1 MPFGLRATAI
11 APVLSRLRAFL
22 RGFVRD
28 VVGQPRSSF
37 DMATVLDGGILLARL
52 PKGELG
58 EDAVKLLGS
67 FLVASVWQAATAR
80 SNRPEHSRRDA
91 ALVIDECQNFLHLPR
106 SIDDI
111 CAEARG
117 YRLSLV
123 LAHQD
128 LAQLPADT
136 AAAISAN
143 CRNKVYFTCS
153 PKDARDLA
161 QHTLPELDAHDL
173 SHLDKYVAAAR
184 LVIDGQE
191 TSAFTLRTS
200 PPPDVV
206 GETTAIRAHCARTAA
221 AARAGEPTALARRAR
236 LPGTNQ
242 GRSRRRA
249 DRSP

>member
-1 MPFGLRATAI
+1 
-11 APVLSRLRAFL
+11 
-22 RGFVRD
+22 
-28 VVGQPRSSF
+28 
-37 DMATVLDGGILLARL
+37 MATVLDGGILLARL

-67 FLVASVWQAATAR
+67 FLVAAVWQAATAR
-80 SNRPEHSRRDA
+80 SRQPEHTRRDA
-91 ALVIDECQNFLHLPR
+91 TLVIDECHNFLHLPR

-111 CAEARG
+111 CAEFRG
-117 YRLSLV
+117 YHLSLV

-143 CRNKVYFTCS
+143 CRNKIYFTCS

-191 TSAFTLRTS
+191 TSAFTLRTN
-200 PPPDVV
+200 PPPPAV
-206 GETTAIRAHCARTAA
+206 GETTAIRQRCAQQTAA
-221 AARAGEPTALARRAR
+221 ALTAEQTALARRAR
-236 LPGTNQ
+236 LPDPAGP
-242 GRSRRRA
+242 SPARRRGRNRTA
-249 DRSP
+249 PPVS